1 MKFMKTNSLMTENKF
16 ENIASSEVFHFD
28 KHDIFKRK
36 DNIIQLQAYDG
47 FNGDLSVGINIVN
60 TFKKLKGKEK
70 CLILIVVDDNATM
83 SKENREYIASAEVSE
98 LVKADAF
105 VIRSL
110 SLKLLMNGYL
120 RINKPNRPTR
130 FFNSEENAVEWL
142 KSIDA
147 K

>member
-1 MKFMKTNSLMTENKF
+1 MNKTNF
-16 ENIASSEVFHFD
+16 ETIAPSDMFHFD

-36 DNIIQLQAYDG
+36 DGIIQLQVYDG
-47 FNGDLSVGINIVN
+47 FYGDLEVGINIVK
-60 TFKKLKGKEK
+60 TFEKLKGKEK
-70 CLILIVVDDNATM
+70 CLVLIVVAEADATLT
-83 SKENREYIASAEVSE
+83 KENREYIASEAVSE

-110 SLKLLMNGYL
+110 SLKLLMNGYM

-130 FFNSEENAVEWL
+130 FFNTEEPAVEWL
-142 KSIDA
+142 KQL